1 MVCARHIYVE
11 ICIKILQED
20 NDEADV
26 DFVLAKCCIVTRNH
40 CTAGWG
46 EPHSI
51 AIFSVVPNSFRV
63 DILKRVI
70 FSHLLV

>member
-51 AIFSVVPNSFRV
+51 IICFVVPNSFLV
-63 DILKRVI
+63 DIVKHLI
-70 FSHLLV
+70 FSHLPV